1 MYQQLLYLRKQT
13 RFRGH
18 KHTSANCRSAGTA
31 LAITF
36 MTTGQHRFTVE
47 HSKANPE
54 TLVAAGTQFTFSA
67 IVIVAVI
74 GLLLAFFVRR
84 PTNQSH

>member
-1 MYQQLLYLRKQT
+1 MYQQLLYLRKH
-13 RFRGH
+13 G
-18 KHTSANCRSAGTA
+18 SAVINTLQQIADLAGTA

-54 TLVAAGTQFTFSA
+54 TLVAAGTQFTFGA

-84 PTNQSH
+84 PTNHSH